1 MQRDNNIVNSVEIVN
16 VPPAKDDE
24 VFDEVNVP
32 TGASELDKKDIQ
44 HLFQGR
50 NLAFVSTLSEDGS
63 PHITPMWADMKEI

>member
-50 NLAFVSTLSEDGS
+50 NLAFVSTHQKMDH
-63 PHITPMWADMKEI
+63 HISHQCGQIWKEI